1 VARDRL
7 VWLAIAEVQY
17 RQLPEEFQALVDRR
31 LGWLLEAPTADPDAV
46 YNSRSDQWSV
56 PLGDQ
61 GFLFYAVVNEP
72 STLIVLRL
80 VVGLT

>member
-1 VARDRL
+1 
-7 VWLAIAEVQY
+7 LAIAEVQY
-17 RQLPEEFQALVDRR
+17 RQFPEEFQALVDRR
-31 LGWLLEAPTADPDAV
+31 LGWLLEAPTADPEAV
-46 YNSRSDQWSV
+46 YNSHSDQWSV
-56 PLGDQ
+56 LLGDQ

>member
-1 VARDRL
+1 
-7 VWLAIAEVQY
+7 LAIAEVQY
-17 RQLPEEFQALVDRR
+17 RQFPEEFQALVDRR
-31 LGWLLEAPTADPDAV
+31 LGWLLEAPTADPAAV
-46 YNSRSDQWSV
+46 YNSHSDQWSV